1 MAPPRRLLETPRRLQ
16 GASDASWRHRGA
28 SEGAS
33 KRLSGF
39 PMVLKVACLT
49 PIDLGSIT
57 QTTCSRFGLAVPF
70 MLFLGGSA
78 QPEPYST
85 FGINKQENV
94 KLLKRLIGLT
104 RMQRK
109 LSVGVL
115 FKANGEVGKDTS
127 VVLFLLGPSL
137 LIPRCWL

>member
-94 KLLKRLIGLT
+94 KLLKRLIGL
-104 RMQRK
+104 K
-109 LSVGVL
+109 LRECNVNSQSAFSSKQTVKLAKTHRSFFFCSVPV
-115 FKANGEVGKDTS
+115 
-127 VVLFLLGPSL
+127 
-137 LIPRCWL
+137 C